1 MGEGNGTAGSHHVAA
16 TFDLIDHDGRPVTER
31 SYRGKQVLVFFG
43 FTHCKMV
50 CPRAL
55 GRLSAV
61 LDRMGPRADSF
72 AALYITVDP
81 ERDTPAVM
89 KAFLT
94 EHFPRFT
101 GLTGEPQQIADA
113 KSSFRVFARKA
124 ADPDDSDGYQMP
136 HSAFTYVLDAEG
148 NYLTHVTDAVGE
160 DELADLLNK
169 L

>member
-1 MGEGNGTAGSHHVAA
+1 VDKRTAGSRHVAA

-31 SYRGKQVLVFFG
+31 SYRGKRMLVFFG

-61 LDRMGPRADSF
+61 LDRLGSEADSF

-81 ERDTPAVM
+81 DRDTPAVL

-94 EHFPRFT
+94 DNFPRFI
-101 GLTGEPQQIADA
+101 GLTGEPRQIADA
-113 KSSFRVFARKA
+113 MSSFRVFARKVT
-124 ADPDDSDGYQMP
+124 DPDDPDSYQMP
-136 HSAFTYVLDAEG
+136 HTAFTYVLDAEG

-160 DELADLLNK
+160 DELVDLLSQ
-169 L
+169 